1 MERFY
6 FEKRQKMIFI
16 SNRITQGR
24 RMNTKDNNAGKGNQ
38 MLLTNTEE
46 QKHKHNDTQIQ
57 KHKNTRALGDTQTQR
72 GT

>member
-1 MERFY
+1 
-6 FEKRQKMIFI
+6 
-16 SNRITQGR
+16 
-24 RMNTKDNNAGKGNQ
+24 MNTKDNNAGKGNQ
-38 MLLTNTEE
+38 MLLTNTEK